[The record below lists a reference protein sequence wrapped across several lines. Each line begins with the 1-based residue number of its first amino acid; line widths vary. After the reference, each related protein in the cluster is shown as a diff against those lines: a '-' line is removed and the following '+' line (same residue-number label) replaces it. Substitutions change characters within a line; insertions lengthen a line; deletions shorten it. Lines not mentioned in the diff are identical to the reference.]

1 MGLEDVSMFPSLL
14 EEMLRRNWTVPEVE
28 GLVGNNIIRVFTE
41 VERVRL
47 EPRLSHV
54 YTSAQQCLL
63 PLNSIPRGSVPRY
76 KILQNIRIIECHGP
90 VLQIG
95 EVREFNQTID
105 TPFNYTLIP
114 DTGCRGTPV
123 N

>member
-1 MGLEDVSMFPSLL
+1 MGLEDVSKFPSLL

-54 YTSAQQCLL
+54 CTAQY
-63 PLNSIPRGSVPRY
+63 VY
-76 KILQNIRIIECHGP
+76 FH
-90 VLQIG
+90 
-95 EVREFNQTID
+95 
-105 TPFNYTLIP
+105 
-114 DTGCRGTPV
+114 
-123 N
+123 